1 MENVGGEERG
11 ERTPLRRVVASSVAG
26 NIIEQYDFLLY
37 GFIAALAFGPLFFPN
52 FSPLAATLASLS
64 TFAVGFVARPLGSIV
79 CGYYGDR
86 IGRKS
91 MLVTTLSIAGG
102 STFLMGLLPTYETI
116 GIWAPILLVTLRFLQ
131 GFSFGGEYGGAVLM
145 VAEYAPANRRGFYA
159 GFVPAGS
166 PAGLFLAALAVL
178 LVAAMPQE
186 AFLAWGWRLPFLFSF
201 VLVVIG
207 LFIRLKVL
215 ETPAFSRVRETHTA
229 ERMPVVS
236 VLRNHLGKVLLASGI
251 SFGFGTLLYVSIVF
265 LISYGTNT
273 LGLPP
278 TPFLVGILIG
288 SVAMIGTIIWTC
300 ALSDTVGRRPV
311 IIGGAL
317 LLAALAFPFLWLI
330 NTASAP
336 LIWLGMAIILAA
348 GGAVYGPLAPM
359 ISELF
364 STRLRYSG
372 ASLGYQVGQ
381 TIGGGF
387 SPLIATALLAWS
399 GGGTWVVSLYLV
411 VAALIAAGSTY
422 FLTETARSDISE
434 DAPETA
440 PTPARGGGPVTTR
453 DPA

>member
-1 MENVGGEERG
+1 MAHVPGEPDGDVTARS
-11 ERTPLRRVVASSVAG
+11 RLRRVVVSSVAG
-26 NIIEQYDFLLY
+26 NVIEQYDFLLY

-64 TFAVGFVARPLGSIV
+64 TFAVGFVARPLGSVV
-79 CGYYGDR
+79 CGHYGDR

-91 MLVTTLSIAGG
+91 MLVLTLSLAGG
-102 STFLMGLLPTYETI
+102 STFLMGVLPTYDSI
-116 GIWAPILLVTLRFLQ
+116 GLWAPVLLVTLRFVQ

-145 VAEYAPANRRGFYA
+145 VAEYAPAKRRGFYT

-178 LVAAMPQE
+178 LVAAMPRE
-186 AFLAWGWRLPFLFSF
+186 SFLAWGWRLPFLFSI

-207 LFIRLKVL
+207 LVIRLTVQ
-215 ETPAFSRVRETHTA
+215 ETPTFSQVRDTA
-229 ERMPVVS
+229 TTERMPVVS
-236 VLRNHLGKVLLASGI
+236 VLRRDLGKVLLASGV

-265 LISYGTNT
+265 LISYGTTT

-288 SVAMIGTIIWTC
+288 SLVMIATIVWACTV
-300 ALSDTVGRRPV
+300 SDRLGRRPV

-317 LLAALAFPFLWLI
+317 LLAALAFPFFWLVDSGS
-330 NTASAP
+330 TP
-336 LIWLGMAIILAA
+336 LIWLGMTVVLAA

-359 ISELF
+359 LAELF

-372 ASLGYQVGQ
+372 ASLGYQLGQ

-399 GGGTWVVSLYLV
+399 GGQSWIVSLYLV
-411 VAALIAAGSTY
+411 VAVLIAAASTY
-422 FLTETARSDISE
+422 FLTETARSDLSDVAPAQPRASE
-434 DAPETA
+434 
-440 PTPARGGGPVTTR
+440 PA
-453 DPA
+453 

>member
-1 MENVGGEERG
+1 MEHAMENTGGEDRG
-11 ERTPLRRVVASSVAG
+11 QRSSLRRVVASSVAG

-37 GFIAALAFGPLFFPN
+37 GFIAALAFGPLFFPT

-64 TFAVGFVARPLGSIV
+64 TFAVGFVARPLGSVV
-79 CGYYGDR
+79 CGHYGDR

-91 MLVTTLSIAGG
+91 MLVMTLSIAGG

-116 GIWAPILLVTLRFLQ
+116 GVWAPILLVTLRFLQ

-145 VAEYAPANRRGFYA
+145 VAEYAPAHRRGFFS

-178 LVAAMPQE
+178 LVAAMPEE

-215 ETPAFSRVRETHTA
+215 ETPAFVRVRETGTA

-236 VLRNHLGKVLLASGI
+236 VLRHNLGKVLLASGI

-265 LISYGTNT
+265 LISYGTNS

-288 SVAMIGTIIWTC
+288 SIAMIGTIIWTC
-300 ALSDTVGRRPV
+300 SLSDTVGRRPV
-311 IIGGAL
+311 IICGAL
-317 LLAALAFPFLWLI
+317 LLAALAFPFFWLI
-330 NTASAP
+330 NTGSAP
-336 LIWLGMAIILAA
+336 LIWLGMAVVLAA

-387 SPLIATALLAWS
+387 SPLVASALLAWS
-399 GGGTWVVSLYLV
+399 GGGTWIVSLYLL
-411 VAALIAAGSTY
+411 VAALIAAASTY
-422 FLTETARSDISE
+422 FLTETARSEFSNDV
-434 DAPETA
+434 PETEQTA
-440 PTPARGGGPVTTR
+440 TGTR
-453 DPA
+453 DTATT